1 MMPHSARG
9 PSRATVQIIRCE
21 ALLFLVGEFPICKER
36 GELEERIRRAAIDLS
51 RPLDDECLGALHGA
65 SDIGRLQQL
74 VKEAEHEWDSSRAAF
89 ERHRQE
95 HGC

>member
-1 MMPHSARG
+1 M
-9 PSRATVQIIRCE
+9 
-21 ALLFLVGEFPICKER
+21 CKER
-36 GELEERIRRAAIDLS
+36 GELEERVGRAALHLS
-51 RPLDDECLGALHGA
+51 RALDDEGLGALHDA